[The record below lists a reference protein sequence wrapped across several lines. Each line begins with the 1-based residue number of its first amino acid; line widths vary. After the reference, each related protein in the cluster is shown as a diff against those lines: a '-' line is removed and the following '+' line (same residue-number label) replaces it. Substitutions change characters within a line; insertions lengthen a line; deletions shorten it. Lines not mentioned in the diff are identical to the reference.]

1 MQLFITD
8 NFKILKDNFIEV
20 WEKRAVNQLR
30 KVLRAKQGYNFFLQN
45 KTWDKIIRYSL
56 QVEKITDKVIWNI
69 VSMEEKNI
77 YTDNQKW
84 VIVWILNKFDKME
97 LIVQKLTEIWINKI
111 YFVPLER
118 SQFKGIKENKKQR
131 FYKIALEAAE
141 QSWSWDYPD
150 IQVFK
155 NISEIKGTKAI
166 LNFDGEYYKNADLL
180 NVDFL
185 VIWPEWWITEK
196 DMKQIEA
203 KKTIKLWEKV
213 LRAETAAIVWWFIL
227 I

>member
-69 VSMEEKNI
+69 VFMEEKNI
-77 YTDNQKW
+77 DIDNQKW

-97 LIVQKLTEIWINKI
+97 LIVQKLTEIWISKI